1 MVEVPIT
8 RICKYWPACL
18 LAAALVCG
26 PASAKR
32 DEGGTSLNKYV
43 AARLADASNLPDVA
57 AAAYAEAFKLQP
69 NNALVAKKAYVK
81 AIETGNFPLAID
93 AVKALQLRGK
103 IDAEMPSLIF
113 SEAFVKGDWRAAEI
127 ATVELE
133 SLGNFSF
140 LSPLLNAWVVTAKGK
155 LPLAELAQAKNDKTA
170 KYYHDEQKILHQL
183 VRGDDHTA
191 MRTIGEVV
199 EANEARMASFR
210 LLVACHFLA
219 KNDPTIAL
227 NILKFKRTGPEA
239 ILYREIGLGNGNRYA
254 RKIDARLGTAFLF
267 QRIST
272 DLALQKAYFLALVLT
287 QNAVRLDVD
296 NDYSQLI
303 LGQSYSNSGNTQAE
317 IEAFSKID
325 QNSPYY
331 LVALSSEISALI
343 TDDQFERANQRIAQ
357 AIQKNKTAPELRI
370 LEGQISQS
378 GGNFSSAVNS
388 FSKAIELARNVETP
402 IAVLANYWLLLGGAQ
417 EQAGLWPEGLESL
430 KKANDLR
437 PNSANILNYLGYAQ
451 LERREN
457 IADAIK
463 AIKKAHELRSSSPA
477 ITDSLGWAYFI
488 NGEHTRAVDLL
499 ERARSGQPQDPT
511 INEHLGDAYWKV
523 GREYEARYAWKSA
536 KLFAEKD
543 DLKRLSDKIELG
555 FRSDLVS
562 P

>member
-1 MVEVPIT
+1 MEVPII
-8 RICKYWPACL
+8 RICKYWSACL
-18 LAAALVCG
+18 LVVAFVSAPV
-26 PASAKR
+26 SAKR
-32 DEGGTSLNKYV
+32 DESGASLNKYV

-57 AAAYAEAFKLQP
+57 AAAYAEALRLQP
-69 NNALVAKKAYVK
+69 NNALVAKKTYVK
-81 AIETGNFPLAID
+81 AMETGNFSLAIE
-93 AVKALQLRGK
+93 AIRALQLRGK
-103 IDAEMPSLIF
+103 LDAEMPSLIF
-113 SEAFVKGDWRAAEI
+113 SEAFTKDDWRAAEI

-140 LSPLLNAWVVTAKGK
+140 LSPLLNAWVATAKGIV
-155 LPLAELAQAKNDKTA
+155 PSRELAEAKKDKTA
-170 KYYHDEQKILHQL
+170 KYYHDEQKIVHQL
-183 VRGDDHTA
+183 AHGDDLAA

-210 LLVACHFLA
+210 LLAARHFLA
-219 KNDPTIAL
+219 KNDSNIAL

-239 ILYREIGLGNGNRYA
+239 ILHREIGLGNGKRYA
-254 RKIDARLGTAFLF
+254 HKIDAKVGAAFLF

-272 DLALQKAYFLALVLT
+272 DLALQKAYFLALVLA

-303 LGQSYSNSGNTQAE
+303 LGQSYNNSGNAQAE

-343 TDDQFERANQRIAQ
+343 ADDQFERASQRIGQ

-378 GGNFSSAVNS
+378 TGDFSSAVNS
-388 FSKAIELARNVETP
+388 FSKAIELARNAEIPTP
-402 IAVLANYWLLLGGAQ
+402 VLANYWLLKGGAQ
-417 EQAGLWPEGLESL
+417 EQAGFWPEGLESL

-437 PNSANILNYLGYAQ
+437 PDSANILNYLGYAQ

-457 IADAIK
+457 ITDAIK
-463 AIKKAHELRSSSPA
+463 AIKRAHELRSSSPA

-488 NGEHTRAVDLL
+488 NGEHMRAVDLL

-536 KLFAEKD
+536 KLFAEND

-555 FRSDLVS
+555 FRSDLVA